1 MLFLLIYDSA
11 NNSSQYLRTMCEYT
25 IQKSMKTKSKKCRI
39 NAVAFVAFTSQQTK
53 LQLITIPSC
62 ESMYLANEKN

>member
-25 IQKSMKTKSKKCRI
+25 IQKSMKTKSSVIYYVQRS
-39 NAVAFVAFTSQQTK
+39 V
-53 LQLITIPSC
+53 
-62 ESMYLANEKN
+62 E